1 MSEKS
6 LNRRRSRTLNLDEAT
21 GLLRRPGCVLVE
33 EKTNDSKFGRQFFV
47 VPGGPVTDGVAKKI
61 LVHPLCHEVD
71 AGLFRGI
78 PQSYSLHFGD
88 DAKREAHLS
97 TQRRGDD
104 G

>member
-6 LNRRRSRTLNLDEAT
+6 LNRRTLDLDEAT

-33 EKTNDSKFGRQFFV
+33 MKTNASKFGRQFFV
-47 VPGGPVTDGVAKKI
+47 VPGGPVTDEVAKKI

-78 PQSYSLHFGD
+78 PQSYSLYFGND
-88 DAKREAHLS
+88 TEVA
-97 TQRRGDD
+97 
-104 G
+104 